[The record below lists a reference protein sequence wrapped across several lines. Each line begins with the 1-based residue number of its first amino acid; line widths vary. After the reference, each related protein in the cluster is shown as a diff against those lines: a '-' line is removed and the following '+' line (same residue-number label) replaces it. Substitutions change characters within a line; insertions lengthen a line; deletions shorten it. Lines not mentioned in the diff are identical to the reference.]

1 MLRDSNEETGHITT
15 EDEVAKLRKGLLDD
29 AESLGNVSEAC
40 RRFGLSRSRFYIYRR
55 RFEEHGIK
63 GLENCPPVHRHH
75 PFSKTPEEVK
85 ELLDLSGQHPLW
97 GCDKLSA
104 VLKEERGVMMSSP
117 VVQKCL
123 VSHDL
128 GRQWQ
133 RLRLFEENV
142 LDPDTKVTKDQ
153 EKPAGKANPRLLERK
168 EKEPRPGELLCQS
181 TVLVGTVEGMGKI
194 YAQAVV
200 DTSCCYAFAWLHTGR
215 TAGNAVRG
223 VEEFVIP
230 WYRECG
236 IEISTIL
243 THRGTQYSGL
253 KNRHPY
259 MRCLADNDIG
269 HDLIT
274 GFFRTNHGF
283 IESFKRTLVSESGP
297 DFRIDASTTIE
308 RLQADLDSWM
318 DQYNHQMPVDGYPN
332 FGNPPATVLERL
344 LEEDLKGA
352 PES

>member
-1 MLRDSNEETGHITT
+1 MLRDSNEEIGHITT

-63 GLENCPPVHRHH
+63 GLENRPPVHRHH

-117 VVQKCL
+117 VVQKELMRCG
-123 VSHDL
+123 L
-128 GRQWQ
+128 GRQMQ
-133 RLRLFEENV
+133 RLRLFEKNV
-142 LDPDTKVTKDQ
+142 PGPDTKVTKEQ
-153 EKPAGKANPRLLERK
+153 KKAKEKVNPRLLEQK
-168 EKEPRPGELLCQS
+168 LKEPRPGEMLCQS
-181 TVLVGTVEGMGKI
+181 TVLVGAVEGMGKV
-194 YAQAVV
+194 YVQVVV
-200 DTSCCYAFAWLHTGR
+200 DTSCCYAFAWLHTCR
-215 TAGNAVRG
+215 TAGHAVRG

-236 IEISTIL
+236 IKISTTL

-253 KNRHPY
+253 KDRHPY

-269 HDLIT
+269 HDLIWDY
-274 GFFRTNHGF
+274 FRTNHGF
-283 IESFKRTLVSESGP
+283 IESFKRTLFSELGP
-297 DFRIDASTTIE
+297 DFWLDASTTIE
-308 RLQADLDSWM
+308 RLQADLDPWM
-318 DQYNHQMPVDGYPN
+318 DRYNNQMPVDGYPN
-332 FGNPPATVLERL
+332 FGDPPATVLERL
-344 LEEDLKGA
+344 LEEDLKG
-352 PES
+352 PLES